1 MTFAIGPACVDKMDQ
16 SCVAV
21 CPADCI
27 TNEPGVDR
35 KLYIDPDE
43 CIECGSCYSACP
55 NEAISRKEWNRAGF
69 AIFVEIDSTW
79 YRDRAYAR
87 KLLTVALEDRSA

>member
-1 MTFAIGPACVDKMDQ
+1 MTFAIGPECIDKMDQ

-27 TNEPGVDR
+27 TNEEGVDR
-35 KLYIDPDE
+35 KLFIDPDE

-55 NEAISRKEWNRAGF
+55 NQAVWQSDWPRAGF
-69 AIFVEIDSTW
+69 GVFVDVDRGW
-79 YRDRAYAR
+79 YRDRARAR
-87 KLLTVALEDRSA
+87 ELLASALHERAV

>member
-1 MTFAIGPACVDKMDQ
+1 MRLVPQCVDQMDQ

-55 NEAISRKEWNRAGF
+55 NEADLAERLAACRPRCLRPGRLDVVLVDPAQGEMLASVLRERA
-69 AIFVEIDSTW
+69 A
-79 YRDRAYAR
+79 
-87 KLLTVALEDRSA
+87 